1 MRATS
6 RRGSILA
13 AASRP
18 ATQGARD
25 MGRRHPNHRLIKIH
39 RTYTVEEAANAL
51 GLHKNTISRWTKQ
64 DLAVIDKR
72 RPKLIHGETLVQFLI
87 ERRTK
92 SKQPC
97 QTGQI
102 YCVACRAPKRPNG
115 DMADYVRRSK
125 GAGNLR
131 GLCPDC
137 DRLIYRRVSLA
148 ALDEVRGHLDVTF
161 TRA

>member
-1 MRATS
+1 
-6 RRGSILA
+6 
-13 AASRP
+13 
-18 ATQGARD
+18 

-51 GLHKNTISRWTKQ
+51 SLHKNTISRWTKR

-72 RPKLIHGETLVQFLI
+72 RPKLIHGEALVQFLI

>member
-1 MRATS
+1 MRATW

-18 ATQGARD
+18 ATQGAHD

-51 GLHKNTISRWTKQ
+51 GLHKNTISRWTQQ
-64 DLAVIDKR
+64 DDLTVIDKR
-72 RPKLIHGETLVQFLI
+72 RPKLIHGEALVQFLI
-87 ERRTK
+87 KRRKKT
-92 SKQPC
+92 KQPC

-125 GAGNLR
+125 GG
-131 GLCPDC
+131 
-137 DRLIYRRVSLA
+137 RRNP
-148 ALDEVRGHLDVTF
+148 
-161 TRA
+161 

>member
-1 MRATS
+1 
-6 RRGSILA
+6 
-13 AASRP
+13 
-18 ATQGARD
+18 

-51 GLHKNTISRWTKQ
+51 GLHKNTISRWAKQ
-64 DLAVIDKR
+64 DLPVIDKR
-72 RPKLIHGETLVQFLI
+72 RPKLIHGEALVQFLI

-115 DMADYVRRSK
+115 DMADYVRRSR

>member
-6 RRGSILA
+6 RHGWILA
-13 AASRP
+13 AVSRP
-18 ATQGARD
+18 ATRGTRD

-39 RTYTVEEAANAL
+39 RTYTVEEAANRL
-51 GLHKNTISRWTKQ
+51 GLHKNTMWRWTKQ
-64 DLAVIDKR
+64 GLPVIDKR
-72 RPKLIHGETLVQFLI
+72 RPKLIHGEALVQFLI
-87 ERRTK
+87 ERQMK

-102 YCVACRAPKRPNG
+102 YCVGCRAPKRPNG
-115 DMADYVRRSK
+115 DMADYVRWSR

-137 DRLIYRRVSLA
+137 DRFIYRRVSLA
-148 ALDEVRGHLDVTF
+148 ALDEVRGHLDVTV
-161 TRA
+161 TQA